1 MTKRANSAL
10 PPADARQQE
19 AGLAAAIDFYRGR
32 ELPVIIQVP
41 DGPEYSRLDFALAQ
55 RGYRVADPSLIL
67 ERQIHAASAKRPAR
81 RDPDPAHGPA
91 HGSAHGVSVTI
102 VDALEPNWFRLWWS
116 VDGRGGVA
124 SAQAAQQIL
133 TATPSR
139 YLALRT
145 IAEGG
150 ADHDSTAT
158 GTESI
163 TATGVSTG
171 TATGASTGT
180 GTATLGVARLTTTAR
195 FGALSCVAVAA
206 GQRKRGFGRLLL
218 DAAAAETAR
227 LGLGA
232 LQLQVVS
239 ANPAVDWYERAGFR
253 RVSGYHYRVEA
264 ARA

>member
-1 MTKRANSAL
+1 
-10 PPADARQQE
+10 
-19 AGLAAAIDFYRGR
+19 
-32 ELPVIIQVP
+32 VIIQVP

-81 RDPDPAHGPA
+81 RDPDPAHGRA
-91 HGSAHGVSVTI
+91 HGSAHGVRVTI
-102 VDALEPNWFRLWWS
+102 VDALEPDWFRLWWS

-150 ADHDSTAT
+150 ADHDSTET

-163 TATGVSTG
+163 TATGA
-171 TATGASTGT
+171 ATGIPAAT

-206 GQRKRGFGRLLL
+206 GHRKRGFGRLLL